1 MLWGGQSDCRHLSY
15 ICPPEGAWTCR
26 TQGVSEEVLP
36 LSGSGRNSV
45 GPCKDGLESQVGG
58 AGSERNGQKPGAY
71 GNQGGS

>member
-1 MLWGGQSDCRHLSY
+1 MRKYPLFLAVVETLW
-15 ICPPEGAWTCR
+15 IPVGADW
-26 TQGVSEEVLP
+26 
-36 LSGSGRNSV
+36 